1 MPCGHINAIRNI
13 KKYQN
18 KGRNLPALETKV
30 GSTVYTTSNSY
41 PKDKCSNKF
50 NFNRSKMYLNNYVIE
65 NEENVIDDYNN
76 YNTNDPYFNQFNI
89 NHQNDSDYD
98 TFGIAEEE
106 DIEEIENSYNKRL
119 YRDDKEIEKMFE
131 SEDLF
136 NNNNLNKTQTIDLQ
150 KLSKTISKI
159 KDLTGEDYN
168 TNDNNINN
176 NEIEDDG
183 YEWLR
188 EKLPKPCYN

>member
-1 MPCGHINAIRNI
+1 M
-13 KKYQN
+13 
-18 KGRNLPALETKV
+18 ETKV

-41 PKDKCSNKF
+41 PKDKYSDKF
-50 NFNRSKMYLNNYVIE
+50 NYSRTKMYLNNYVIE
-65 NEENVIDDYNN
+65 NEENVSDDYNN

-106 DIEEIENSYNKRL
+106 DIEKIENSYNKKL

-136 NNNNLNKTQTIDLQ
+136 SNNNLNKTQTIDLK

-159 KDLTGEDYN
+159 KDLTDEDYNTN

-183 YEWLR
+183 YEWMR
-188 EKLPKPCYN
+188 KKLPKPCYN